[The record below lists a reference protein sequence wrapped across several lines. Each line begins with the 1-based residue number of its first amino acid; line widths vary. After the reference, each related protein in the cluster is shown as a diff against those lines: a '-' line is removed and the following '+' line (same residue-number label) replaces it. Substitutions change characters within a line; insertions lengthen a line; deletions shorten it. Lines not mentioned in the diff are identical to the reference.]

1 MSKCVQY
8 SKTTL
13 AFING
18 LSALTFTQTA
28 SSPKLISIMHCK
40 FEDVLESGYL
50 DYASIEDLECFL
62 A

>member
-1 MSKCVQY
+1 MNRY
-8 SKTTL
+8 SKLQNTTF